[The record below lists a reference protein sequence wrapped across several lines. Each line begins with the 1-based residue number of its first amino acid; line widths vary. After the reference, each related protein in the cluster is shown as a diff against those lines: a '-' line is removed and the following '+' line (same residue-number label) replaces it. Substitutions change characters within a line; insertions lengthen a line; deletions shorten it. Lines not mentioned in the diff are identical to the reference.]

1 MSTEELLKKCIEGD
15 CGAWDEFIGR
25 YKSLVTRS
33 VCYKLKKTNAKMKMP
48 RDEFRDIVQEI
59 FLMIWEKNELARVR
73 DAASLEGWLVMV
85 SLNRTSNYC
94 RKRIYAKSKD
104 MVSLE
109 ADLFAEKPGISFES
123 IIPST
128 RFNTADMVE
137 SRELSELLKNEI
149 NSLDHKQQL
158 ALKLN
163 VYEHKKQKDISKIMN
178 IPEKT
183 VATLVSRAKK
193 RVREKMEEYFERNEG
208 K

>member
-1 MSTEELLKKCIEGD
+1 MSTEELLKKCIERD
-15 CGAWDEFIGR
+15 YEAWNDFIER

-33 VCYKLKKTNAKMKMP
+33 VRYKLKKISVKMKMP

-59 FLMIWEKNELARVR
+59 FLTIWEKNELARVR

-94 RKRIYAKSKD
+94 RGRIYAKPKN

-109 ADLFAEKPGISFES
+109 ADLFAGKPGISLKS
-123 IIPST
+123 MIPSAC
-128 RFNTADMVE
+128 FNTVDMVE
-137 SRELSELLKNEI
+137 SRELSELLKSEI
-149 NSLDHKQQL
+149 DSLDHKQQL

-163 VYEHKKQKDISKIMN
+163 VYEHRKQKDISKIMN
-178 IPEKT
+178 IPENT
-183 VATLVSRAKK
+183 VATLVSRAKN